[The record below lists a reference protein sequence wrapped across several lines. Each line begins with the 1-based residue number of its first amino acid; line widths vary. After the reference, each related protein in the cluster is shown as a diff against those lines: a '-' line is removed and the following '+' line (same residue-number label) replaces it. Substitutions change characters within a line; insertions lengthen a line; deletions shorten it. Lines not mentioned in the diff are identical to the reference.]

1 MHHILGSQV
10 NYFFARI
17 HVVNTFLRLK
27 KKTDLTCNVEQ
38 PNNLVA
44 KLNCKKIKE
53 RNKRKIM

>member
-10 NYFFARI
+10 NYFLLEYTLLTPFY
-17 HVVNTFLRLK
+17 VFK
-27 KKTDLTCNVEQ
+27 KKTDLTCNVE